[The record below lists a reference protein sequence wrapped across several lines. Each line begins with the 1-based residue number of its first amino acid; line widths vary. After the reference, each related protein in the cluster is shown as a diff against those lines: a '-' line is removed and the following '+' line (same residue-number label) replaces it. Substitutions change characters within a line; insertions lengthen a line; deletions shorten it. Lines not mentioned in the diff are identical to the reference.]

1 LSFDLLGNPSTPPGL
16 ETTTTVT
23 LGSVYNHT
31 FMLGPTDITDVAHYF
46 EVTTPEMVQLIFKAS
61 GPAGN
66 NGAVLDNVY
75 LAPEPATLGLM
86 ALGLLGAGFTVRK
99 RRN

>member
-1 LSFDLLGNPSTPPGL
+1 
-16 ETTTTVT
+16 
-23 LGSVYNHT
+23 
-31 FMLGPTDITDVAHYF
+31 VAHYF

-86 ALGLLGAGFTVRK
+86 ALGLLGAGFAGRK
-99 RRN
+99 RRS